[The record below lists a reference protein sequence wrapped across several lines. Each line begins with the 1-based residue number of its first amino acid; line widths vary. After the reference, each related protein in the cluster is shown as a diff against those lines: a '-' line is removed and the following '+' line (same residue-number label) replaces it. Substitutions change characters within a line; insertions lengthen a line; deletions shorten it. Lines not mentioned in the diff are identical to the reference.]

1 MIQGSR
7 SRAVG
12 AGQGLAVL
20 AVLLGLAASPARAA
34 DIRIGYVDSARLFQ
48 QYPTAQEA
56 QKRFDRQVQ
65 GWRDEAAEKEK
76 TVKQLRA
83 EVQDQGPVLSAL
95 KRQEKEENL
104 QRAIGDYER
113 FIQDTWGPQGKA
125 VHENEQAT
133 NEVLTQ
139 IRAAVEKVAAGK
151 GLLLV
156 LDSANGFIVYADRS
170 LDLTSEVLTELNAGL
185 NPSGAA
191 H

>member
-1 MIQGSR
+1 MNVVWKTRGGR
-7 SRAVG
+7 
-12 AGQGLAVL
+12 LAL
-20 AVLLGLAASPARAA
+20 ATVFALIVAAPAARAA

-48 QYPTAQEA
+48 QYPAAQDA

-76 TVKQLRA
+76 AVKQLRA

-95 KRQEKEENL
+95 KRQEKEEDL
-104 QRAIGDYER
+104 QRAISEYER

-125 VHENEQAT
+125 VKENESAT
-133 NEVLTQ
+133 NEVLTV

-156 LDSANGFIVYADRS
+156 LDSASGFIVYADRS
-170 LDLTSEVLTELNAGL
+170 LDLTSEVLTELSAGL
-185 NPSGAA
+185 KTTGGTT

>member
-1 MIQGSR
+1 MGQRWTSR
-7 SRAVG
+7 G
-12 AGQGLAVL
+12 ALL
-20 AVLLGLAASPARAA
+20 TLGLGVMACVAIPAHAA
-34 DIRIGYVDSARLFQ
+34 DIRVGYVDSARLFQ

-76 TVKQLRA
+76 AVKQLRA

-95 KRQEKEENL
+95 KRQEKEEGL
-104 QRAIGDYER
+104 QRAISEYER
-113 FIQDTWGPQGKA
+113 FIQDTWGPQGRAMK
-125 VHENEQAT
+125 ENEQAT

-156 LDSANGFIVYADRS
+156 LDSASGFIVYADRS
-170 LDLTSEVLTELNAGL
+170 LDLTAEVLAELNSQIKT
-185 NPSGAA
+185 SGAK
-191 H
+191 